1 MSKQDTGLGHCVH
14 HARHWEWCYG
24 FKKRLEYI
32 KNNKPESEQ
41 AIRLQNIG
49 LIPDDRLPGGNSPE
63 FKAYDKA
70 RGAYDKAWEA
80 YDKAWEAYDKAWEAY
95 DKARGACD
103 KAWEAYFAK
112 YQKDLDAIHDE
123 LFPDCTWDEKRRTI
137 FKEK

>member
-70 RGAYDKAWEA
+70 REA
-80 YDKAWEAYDKAWEAY
+80 YDKACEAY
-95 DKARGACD
+95 D